1 MIVVVRTKV
10 DAASTGADATV
21 ERSVGSAETRS
32 VQSTAPGQTRV
43 IVRVPVKGRPEGP
56 SETVKVSMVT
66 MLLASE
72 TTGTATRK
80 GLAGCYRSLDSK
92 MRSASGQPIK

>member
-1 MIVVVRTKV
+1 MIVVVRTNV

-21 ERSVGSAETRS
+21 DRSVGSAETRL

-56 SETVKVSMVT
+56 SETVNVSMVT
-66 MLLASE
+66 MLLTSE
-72 TTGTATRK
+72 TTETEASK
-80 GLAGCYRSLDSK
+80 WSAGCYRSWK
-92 MRSASGQPIK
+92 KRNGASSWPAD

>member
-1 MIVVVRTKV
+1 MIVVVRTNV

-21 ERSVGSAETRS
+21 DRSVGSAETRL

-56 SETVKVSMVT
+56 SETVNVSMVT

-72 TTGTATRK
+72 TTEIEASK
-80 GLAGCYRSLDSK
+80 WSAGCYRSWEKRNETSFWPAD
-92 MRSASGQPIK
+92 